1 MNNSRLYT
9 LLAFLL
15 ARRVLVQG
23 WSMHPTLAPDERV
36 LFDRLAYRFGEPQKG
51 DVVLVAHPRTPK
63 LRVIK
68 RIAALPGDSVRLAAQ
83 GCWVNGRLYAEA
95 SPQQETAIAERTW
108 ELGPEEYFLLGDDPG
123 HSTDSRHFGLVHRKA
138 LLGRAWLVYWP
149 VKRMRWVHGEEES
162 Q

>member
-1 MNNSRLYT
+1 MNNTWLYG
-9 LLAFLL
+9 LLAFLS

-36 LFDRLAYRFGEPQKG
+36 LFDRLAYRFGEPQRG
-51 DVVLVAHPRTPK
+51 DVVLAAHPHTPK

-68 RIAALPGDSVRLAAQ
+68 RIAALPGDSVRLTAW

-108 ELGPEEYFLLGDDPG
+108 LE
-123 HSTDSRHFGLVHRKA
+123 
-138 LLGRAWLVYWP
+138 
-149 VKRMRWVHGEEES
+149 
-162 Q
+162 

>member
-123 HSTDSRHFGLVHRKA
+123 HSTDSRHFGPVPRKA
-138 LLGRAWLVYWP
+138 LLGRAWLVFWP
-149 VKRMRWVHGEEES
+149 VSRLRRVHGGEEN
-162 Q
+162 